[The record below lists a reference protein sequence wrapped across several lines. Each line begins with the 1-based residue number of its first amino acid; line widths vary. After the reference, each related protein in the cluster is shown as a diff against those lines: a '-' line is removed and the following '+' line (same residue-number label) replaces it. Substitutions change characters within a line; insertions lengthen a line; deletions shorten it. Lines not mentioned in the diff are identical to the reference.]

1 MTMWPAIGDVE
12 QVILDMRGSR
22 QAICERKDALNN
34 SSTEMGTIE
43 MGMKSAETQ
52 TELIDE
58 SNPTSPHDFEIMN
71 ETMTIVKDNNN
82 QSRLNINSL
91 RDMKDLKCIDDDTA
105 SGHRILFTPDNP
117 ETKL

>member
-12 QVILDMRGSR
+12 QVISDMRGSR
-22 QAICERKDALNN
+22 QAICERKDAH
-34 SSTEMGTIE
+34 STEMGTIE
-43 MGMKSAETQ
+43 MGMKSADTQ

-71 ETMTIVKDNNN
+71 ETIATKDNNN